1 VARRPHPV
9 HGRIQTLEVTDSGK
23 ALLARCR
30 ERVQVLE
37 RALAAGLSP
46 EEEAVIR
53 RWLAAVAAEGGAP
66 AEGEAG

>member
-1 VARRPHPV
+1 MAA
-9 HGRIQTLEVTDSGK
+9 IQTLEIADGGQ
-23 ALLARCR
+23 ALLAQCR

-53 RWLAAVAAEGGAP
+53 RWLTAVAAEGGEP
-66 AEGEAG
+66 D